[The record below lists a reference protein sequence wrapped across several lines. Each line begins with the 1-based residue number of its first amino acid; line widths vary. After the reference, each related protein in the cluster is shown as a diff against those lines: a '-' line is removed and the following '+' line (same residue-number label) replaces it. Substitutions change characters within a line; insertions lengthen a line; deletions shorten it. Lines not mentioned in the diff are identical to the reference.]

1 MIEWLELKSK
11 FQWKRNIQLASTSNK
26 CAKKVHELLF
36 HVQIVKQVIYFF
48 TPEKEIAPLV
58 KWSLQLP
65 YTFLS
70 VGSPFIEALEGG
82 KMP

>member
-1 MIEWLELKSK
+1 MREKSS
-11 FQWKRNIQLASTSNK
+11 RIIISRSNSYTSY
-26 CAKKVHELLF
+26 L
-36 HVQIVKQVIYFF
+36 FF

-58 KWSLQLP
+58 KWSLRLP

-70 VGSPFIEALEGG
+70 VGSPFIEEEG